1 VTRLNAREAQLYD
14 RQLKAGRGE
23 QGKREAAELLQQAR
37 QRVADGKHDQAAS
50 CYAVLAQLSLNNAG
64 LSLRA
69 GRCYQEAGL
78 GEDAARWYLEAAERY
93 AQQHQTTQAIAVLRL
108 YREVAPDE
116 YDGPRRVFTLC
127 QERGVAGTGLLEFL
141 PPVDRARHA
150 LRSDDMFAAF
160 DDATFESALD
170 AMISRRVISGEAL
183 TRTGEPASSLFIIV
197 HGRIDGYLTLGGKR
211 THLGHMSSGEICG
224 AVPYFTGGRSATEVV
239 AAEDSELLELPYS
252 QLDKLRE
259 SSGEFSRRIDALY
272 RNHILIIQLALAP
285 IFRLLDAET
294 RKMLVE
300 KMEML
305 SLGAGELLF
314 RENDVGSDIYLI
326 RSGAIGLNLLVNGSE
341 RQFKT
346 MRTGTVLGEIS
357 ITTRGRRTATARAI
371 SDCRLLKLDGET
383 YRQLFDEH
391 ERLRDVLERRR
402 VKQVNEAREFSRKV
416 NLVEGDDTCEL
427 LLRDIWRD

>member
-1 VTRLNAREAQLYD
+1 
-14 RQLKAGRGE
+14 
-23 QGKREAAELLQQAR
+23 
-37 QRVADGKHDQAAS
+37 
-50 CYAVLAQLSLNNAG
+50 
-64 LSLRA
+64 
-69 GRCYQEAGL
+69 
-78 GEDAARWYLEAAERY
+78 
-93 AQQHQTTQAIAVLRL
+93 
-108 YREVAPDE
+108 
-116 YDGPRRVFTLC
+116 
-127 QERGVAGTGLLEFL
+127 
-141 PPVDRARHA
+141 
-150 LRSDDMFAAF
+150 MFAAF

-341 RQFKT
+341 RQLKPCVPA
-346 MRTGTVLGEIS
+346 RYLARSVSPPVAGVRPR
-357 ITTRGRRTATARAI
+357 RGRSLIVGYSSWMAKPTG
-371 SDCRLLKLDGET
+371 SCLMSMSGC
-383 YRQLFDEH
+383 
-391 ERLRDVLERRR
+391 VM
-402 VKQVNEAREFSRKV
+402 
-416 NLVEGDDTCEL
+416 C
-427 LLRDIWRD
+427 WRGVG